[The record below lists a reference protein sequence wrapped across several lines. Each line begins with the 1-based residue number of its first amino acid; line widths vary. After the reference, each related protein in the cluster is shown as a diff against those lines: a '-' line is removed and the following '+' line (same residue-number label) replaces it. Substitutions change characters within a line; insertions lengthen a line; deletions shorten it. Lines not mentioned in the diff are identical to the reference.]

1 MTKTIQIQDTVG
13 NKELLSLHK
22 KAFLCSRKISA
33 SAVLKCYDWAIEQR
47 EKGNCVI
54 SGFHSKIEKDVFHYL
69 AKGSQP
75 IILALPRGLKKRWEP
90 ELKSLMET
98 DRFLIITPFDNSV
111 TRITE
116 ETSKVRN
123 ELMVRLADEIVV
135 GYKSTKS
142 KLNQILNKVDSGKEI
157 IYITE

>member
-1 MTKTIQIQDTVG
+1 MRETAQIADTIG
-13 NKELLSLHK
+13 NKELLKLK
-22 KAFLCSRKISA
+22 KSAFLCSRKISA

-47 EKGNCVI
+47 ENGHCVI

-69 AKGSQP
+69 SKGSQP

-90 ELKSLMET
+90 EIKSLLET
-98 DRFLIITPFDNSV
+98 DKFLIITPFEKSV

-123 ELMVRLADEIVV
+123 ELMVGLADEVV
-135 GYKSTKS
+135 AGYKSKRS
-142 KLNQILNKVDSGKEI
+142 KLSQILSKMDSGKEI
-157 IYITE
+157 NYITE

>member
-1 MTKTIQIQDTVG
+1 MIAVQGYIG
-13 NKELLSLHK
+13 NKELLKLRK
-22 KAFLCSRKISA
+22 AAFLCSRKISA

-47 EKGNCVI
+47 ENGNCVI

-90 ELKSLMET
+90 ELKSLLDT

-123 ELMVRLADEIVV
+123 ELMIELADEVVV
-135 GYKSTKS
+135 GYKSAKS
-142 KLNQILNKVDSGKEI
+142 KLNQILSKVDSGKEI

>member
-1 MTKTIQIQDTVG
+1 MITIQEYIG
-13 NKELLSLHK
+13 NKELLNLRK
-22 KAFLCSRKISA
+22 TVFLCSRKISA
-33 SAVLKCYDWAIEQR
+33 SAVLKCYDWAIDQR
-47 EKGNCVI
+47 ESGNCVI

-90 ELKSLMET
+90 ELKSLLET

-123 ELMVRLADEIVV
+123 ELMVELADEIVIGFKANNGNLDELIRGENLKNV
-135 GYKSTKS
+135 RF
-142 KLNQILNKVDSGKEI
+142 
-157 IYITE
+157 ITN